1 MEELEFFRAH
11 LTLYS
16 AWSNQGLAGPHVSMV
31 DVFLEMS
38 FRSFLCRESVRPPVQ
53 HPSLASCSQHT

>member
-16 AWSNQGLAGPHVSMV
+16 AWSNQDLAGPHISMV
-31 DVFLEMS
+31 DVFLETS
-38 FRSFLCRESVRPPVQ
+38 FRSFL
-53 HPSLASCSQHT
+53 